1 MDDINIVGPM
11 NEVVFTFDHLLNQ
24 LALVWLRVKVSKC
37 KLWNPLR
44 TSSSADILHVYTL
57 VTNDLHILGVQVG
70 FKDFVTHFLGESLFQ
85 DMADI
90 NYLPILGNTQVPLG
104 SLSSCFIHR
113 FSFFL
118 SFLVSFDKRI
128 L

>member
-1 MDDINIVGPM
+1 M
-11 NEVVFTFDHLLNQ
+11 Q
-24 LALVWLRVKVSKC
+24 
-37 KLWNPLR
+37 PLESIR
-44 TSSSADILHVYTL
+44 DPSSADIFHGCTL

-70 FKDFVTHFLGESLFQ
+70 FKDFVTHFLDESLFQ
-85 DMADI
+85 DMAHI
-90 NYLPILGNTQVPLG
+90 NYLPILGNAQVPLG
-104 SLSSCFIHR
+104 SLSSCVIHR